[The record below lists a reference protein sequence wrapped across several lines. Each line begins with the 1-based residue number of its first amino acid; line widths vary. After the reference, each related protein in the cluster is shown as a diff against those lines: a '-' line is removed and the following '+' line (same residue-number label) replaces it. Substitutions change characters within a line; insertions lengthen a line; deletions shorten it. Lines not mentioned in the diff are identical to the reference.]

1 MGISETWDPIKLVKQ
16 PWSYLRGKFRG
27 VCMEFCMMNS
37 GEVGTDSLC
46 KESEMSKFILKSN
59 RLIWLYRNGRNDS
72 YIKKLRFIHM
82 I

>member
-1 MGISETWDPIKLVKQ
+1 
-16 PWSYLRGKFRG
+16 
-27 VCMEFCMMNS
+27 MEFCMMNS